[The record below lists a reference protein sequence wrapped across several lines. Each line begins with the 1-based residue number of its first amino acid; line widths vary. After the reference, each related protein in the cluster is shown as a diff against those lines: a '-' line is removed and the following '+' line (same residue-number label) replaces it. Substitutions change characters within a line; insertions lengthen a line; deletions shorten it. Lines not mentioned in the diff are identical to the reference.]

1 MFLPAQIMLNKA
13 FLFLLFLP
21 ITFTKPLDKYILE
34 TRKSIFL
41 NSLLQNSR
49 PCQLTLIANHPS
61 MINFFV
67 SPITQ
72 VIQIFVLHDK
82 HGQYKQ
88 NISIFPKLKENY
100 TYSVYFGQK
109 YIVKFNTPTCK
120 LNVLIFSAKQ
130 SILNG
135 IFFAFRTV
143 YGSGRHEFNIASNNH
158 LPSRS
163 VYTKS
168 NTFYLQIYEN
178 DWYIDCWDQD
188 TVSSMLSHISRVTLP
203 LLRFWAVTLVPL
215 DAEFMLP
222 KMKTSIWFVTL
233 IKYSKST
240 LLDEQTCELCG
251 DSYLCKSV

>member
-1 MFLPAQIMLNKA
+1 MLNDA
-13 FLFLLFLP
+13 FLFLLLLP
-21 ITFTKPLDKYILE
+21 ITFTKPLDYILE

-61 MINFFV
+61 MINFLV
-67 SPITQ
+67 SQIPQ

-100 TYSVYFGQK
+100 TYPVFFGQK
-109 YIVKFNTPTCK
+109 YVVKFHTPTCK

-143 YGSGRHEFNIASNNH
+143 CGSGRHEFNIASNIY
-158 LPSRS
+158 LSSRS
-163 VYTKS
+163 VYAKS

-178 DWYIDCWDQD
+178 HQD

-203 LLRFWAVTLVPL
+203 LLRFWAVTLMPL

-222 KMKTSIWFVTL
+222 KMNTSVWFVTL